1 MTQPWPSLLGLRL
14 EGLGRPGA
22 PSMQGQYLPGVP
34 EDRGPT
40 HTAPPTPHPGLTSGP
55 GSRDPYK
62 DVSLNLMPSQF
73 SKFTLHLLACST

>member
-1 MTQPWPSLLGLRL
+1 MTRPWPSLPGLCL
-14 EGLGRPGA
+14 EGHGRPGA
-22 PSMQGQYLPGVP
+22 ASMQCQYLQGVP

-73 SKFTLHLLACST
+73 KFTLHLLACST